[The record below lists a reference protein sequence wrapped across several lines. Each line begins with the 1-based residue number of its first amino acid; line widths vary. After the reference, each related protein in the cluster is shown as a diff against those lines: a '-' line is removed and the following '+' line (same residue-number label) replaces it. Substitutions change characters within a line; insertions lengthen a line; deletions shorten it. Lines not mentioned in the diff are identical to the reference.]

1 MTKTFIIAEA
11 GVNHNGNFKLALK
24 MIDKAKNFGADAIK
38 FQIFDSNKL
47 ATKKA
52 DLANYQKKIKN
63 KFSNQQEMLKKLS
76 LKKSDFLKLKKHCK
90 RKKIKFLCTPFDE
103 ESLKFLIK
111 IGVKTIKIAS
121 GEITNIP
128 LLRTAGKLA
137 DNVIFSTGMA
147 SPKEIEH
154 AFKILTKSGLLSKNI
169 TILHCTT
176 DYPAPLKDLNLNY
189 LKYLKKKFKTKI
201 GYSDHT
207 IEKNIPITAVAIGAE
222 VIEKHFTLSRKM
234 KGPDHQASITPN
246 EFKSIISEIRKTEM
260 ALGQEKKII
269 SREEKRNIKKIRK
282 SIFAKKNILKG
293 EYFTINNLIT
303 KRPGTGLNAVYWDK
317 VIGKK
322 AIKQFKENEKIKIK

>member
-1 MTKTFIIAEA
+1 M
-11 GVNHNGNFKLALK
+11 
-24 MIDKAKNFGADAIK
+24 
-38 FQIFDSNKL
+38 
-47 ATKKA
+47 
-52 DLANYQKKIKN
+52 
-63 KFSNQQEMLKKLS
+63 
-76 LKKSDFLKLKKHCK
+76 
-90 RKKIKFLCTPFDE
+90 
-103 ESLKFLIK
+103 IK

-147 SPKEIEH
+147 SLKEIEF

-246 EFKSIISEIRKTEM
+246 EFKSIISEIRKTEI
-260 ALGQEKKII
+260 ALGQEKKLFLERKKEI
-269 SREEKRNIKKIRK
+269 SKKLENQFLQKKI
-282 SIFAKKNILKG
+282 F
-293 EYFTINNLIT
+293 
-303 KRPGTGLNAVYWDK
+303 
-317 VIGKK
+317 
-322 AIKQFKENEKIKIK
+322 

>member
-47 ATKKA
+47 ATEKA

-76 LKKSDFLKLKKHCK
+76 LKKSDFLKLKKYCK
-90 RKKIKFLCTPFDE
+90 RKKIKFLCSPFDE

-147 SPKEIEH
+147 SLKEIEF

-234 KGPDHQASITPN
+234 KGPDH
-246 EFKSIISEIRKTEM
+246 KSSLEPKELKQMIEYIRETETS
-260 ALGQEKKII
+260 LGLKKKFLTKSEKKNRII
-269 SREEKRNIKKIRK
+269 IRK
-282 SIFAKKNILKG
+282 SIVASSKIKKGSKFTKNNI
-293 EYFTINNLIT
+293 TV
-303 KRPGTGLNAVYWDK
+303 KRPGSGLSPMK
-317 VIGKK
+317 FFKILGKK
-322 AIKQFKENEKIKIK
+322 AKRNYKIDDLIFE